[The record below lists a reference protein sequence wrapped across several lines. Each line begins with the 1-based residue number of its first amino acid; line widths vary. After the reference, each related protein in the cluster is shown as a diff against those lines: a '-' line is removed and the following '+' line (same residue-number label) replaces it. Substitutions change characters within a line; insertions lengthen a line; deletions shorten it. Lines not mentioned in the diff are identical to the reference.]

1 MIDNYIF
8 DKDCYFIKDFVAIQ
22 RWLINKKSVGILKK
36 EVLEYG
42 PKVISFLILNQ
53 KVTENKK
60 IMDSKSQKDL
70 TKIEIDAYNKLINEL
85 NKEVDVYNKLNTKFN

>member
-1 MIDNYIF
+1 M
-8 DKDCYFIKDFVAIQ
+8 
-22 RWLINKKSVGILKK
+22 
-36 EVLEYG
+36 LEYG